1 MSTALRRLALGVFGL
16 VTLGAGSMAAQ
27 DSAAMARFQAIP
39 WEDGPIDGALAE
51 AQVKVPEG
59 CRFAGSEGTRQFL
72 EFTENPVSGNERGV
86 LLCRGAEGQRS
97 WFVIFTFDD
106 IGYVK
111 DEEKDELDPDRIL
124 ASLREGNDA
133 GNAERLE
140 RGWETISLDGWVRE
154 PYYDPNTNNLTW
166 ATVISTQSGDRSV
179 NHSVRLLGRGG
190 VMNADL
196 VIDPEAFES
205 AMPAFDSVI
214 AGFGYLPGKRYAEW
228 RDGDKVA
235 AIGLTALVAGGV
247 GVAAGKAGLFA
258 KLGKLLAAGG
268 KAIVVGLL
276 AGIAGL
282 RALFKRK
289 QNGPTAA

>member
-1 MSTALRRLALGVFGL
+1 MGRAIHGVMSVALGLAVH
-16 VTLGAGSMAAQ
+16 AGDLAAQ

-39 WEDGPIDGALAE
+39 WEDGPTNGALSE
-51 AQVKVPEG
+51 AQVRVPEG
-59 CRFAGSEGTRQFL
+59 CRFAEAAGTREFL

-86 LLCRGAEGQRS
+86 MLCAGEGEQRS
-97 WFVIFTFDD
+97 WFVIFAFDD
-106 IGYVK
+106 IGFIK
-111 DEEKDELDPDRIL
+111 DAEKEELDADKIL

-133 GNAERLE
+133 GNQERLE

-154 PYYDPNTNNLTW
+154 PYYDPRTNNLTW
-166 ATVISTQSGDRSV
+166 ATMISTASGDRSV

-196 VIDPEAFES
+196 VIDPEALES

-214 AGFGYLPGKRYAEW
+214 GGFGYLPGNRYAEW

-247 GVAAGKAGLFA
+247 GAAAAKAGLLG
-258 KLGKLLAAGG
+258 KLGKVLAAGG
-268 KAIVVGLL
+268 KAIIAGLI
-276 AGIAGL
+276 AAAAGL

-289 QNGPTAA
+289 QGGASAA

>member
-1 MSTALRRLALGVFGL
+1 MGRAMQGVLSVVIGLALP
-16 VTLGAGSMAAQ
+16 AGELAAQ
-27 DSAAMARFQAIP
+27 DSAAMAKFHAIP
-39 WEDGPIDGALAE
+39 WKEGPTDGALVE
-51 AQVKVPEG
+51 AQVRVPEG
-59 CRFAGSEGTRQFL
+59 CRFAEAAGTREFL

-86 LLCRGAEGQRS
+86 LLCRGEGDQRS

-106 IGYVK
+106 IGLVK
-111 DEEKDELDPDRIL
+111 DEEKDKLDAAKIL
-124 ASLREGNDA
+124 ASLREGNEA
-133 GNAERLE
+133 GNEERRE

-154 PYYDPNTNNLTW
+154 PYYDPSSNNLTW
-166 ATVISTQSGDRSV
+166 ATMISTASGDRSV

-196 VIDPEAFES
+196 VIDPEALES
-205 AMPAFDSVI
+205 AMPAFNGVI
-214 AGFGYLPGKRYAEW
+214 AAFGYLPGNRYAEW

-247 GVAAGKAGLFA
+247 GAAAAKAGLLG

-276 AGIAGL
+276 AAIAGL
-282 RALFKRK
+282 RSLFKRK
-289 QNGPTAA
+289 QDGASAA

>member
-1 MSTALRRLALGVFGL
+1 MGRAMQGVLSVVIGLALP
-16 VTLGAGSMAAQ
+16 AGELAAQ
-27 DSAAMARFQAIP
+27 DSAAMAKFHAIP
-39 WEDGPIDGALAE
+39 WKEGPTDGALAE
-51 AQVKVPEG
+51 AQVRVPEG
-59 CRFAGSEGTRQFL
+59 CRFAEAAGTREFL

-86 LLCRGAEGQRS
+86 LLCRGEGDQRS

-106 IGYVK
+106 IGLVK
-111 DEEKDELDPDRIL
+111 DEEKDKLDASKIL
-124 ASLREGNDA
+124 ASLREGNEA
-133 GNAERLE
+133 GNEERRD

-154 PYYDPNTNNLTW
+154 PYYDPSTNNLTW
-166 ATVISTQSGDRSV
+166 ATMISTASGDRSV

-196 VIDPEAFES
+196 VIDPEALES
-205 AMPAFDSVI
+205 AMPAFNGVI
-214 AGFGYLPGKRYAEW
+214 AGFGYLPGNRYAEW

-247 GVAAGKAGLFA
+247 GAAAAKAGLLG

-276 AGIAGL
+276 AAIAGL
-282 RALFKRK
+282 RSLFKRK
-289 QNGPTAA
+289 QDGASAA